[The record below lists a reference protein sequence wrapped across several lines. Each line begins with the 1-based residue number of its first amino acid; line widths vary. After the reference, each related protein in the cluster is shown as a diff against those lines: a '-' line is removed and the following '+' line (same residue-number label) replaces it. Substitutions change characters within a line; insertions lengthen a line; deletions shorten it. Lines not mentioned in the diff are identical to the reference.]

1 MPTGYTAD
9 NGAKVVMNHLY
20 EDKNG
25 GIHLC
30 EGSQIHRDVYLV
42 WTKCEKDV
50 PANKS
55 FKSKE
60 VATCKSC
67 ISA

>member
-1 MPTGYTAD
+1 
-9 NGAKVVMNHLY
+9 MNHLY

-25 GIHLC
+25 IIHLC
-30 EGSQIHRDVYLV
+30 EENTMFQGADSQMRLV

-50 PANKS
+50 PANES

-67 ISA
+67 LAA